1 MRNQD
6 DDTPGNNA
14 DPKDEE
20 SPSHK
25 GQAVMNFDPE
35 DVPDN
40 PMPDKSAREDDE
52 ATERPKA
59 QDESGEAGEEPAEGQ
74 NKNRRRRKKKP
85 GNTNPQHGNHQNQGG
100 NQQGQGKNKKNNRR
114 PSRGDKKRNKSQ
126 AFFARYQNQDSDP
139 VYNAALEW
147 EPAESLEALGNL
159 ITEVSDEKKEPVSL
173 DHLYGLDLESLIE
186 AAQKLELELQASQS
200 RIQIIK
206 SLLDHFF
213 ADKSPIFATGILEPL
228 EDGNGLLTYQKDSYR
243 LRSLNIFVPKALV
256 DRYGLQHGHEV
267 YCQVHG
273 ALPEDSTPIAIKV
286 INVMGMDPDEVAHLP
301 AFTDLVP
308 YYPTQRILMETK
320 NDVDWD
326 NLSMRIVDLITPVG
340 FGQRGLIVAPPRTG
354 KTVLMQGMARAIQV
368 NYPEAHLIILLVDE
382 RPEEVTDFRRQ
393 VTGEVIASTFDES
406 PESHV
411 HAAEMVIEKSR
422 RMVEAGRDVIIVLDS
437 ITRLAR
443 AYNTVVPSSGKILTG
458 GVEANALQLPKRFFG
473 SARNIEDGG
482 SLTILGTALVETGS
496 KMDEVIFEE
505 FKGTGNQEL
514 HLDRGLVD
522 RRIFPALNMEKSG
535 TRKEEL
541 LYHPEEMQKIHLLR
555 RGMKGQPTLDA
566 METLIT
572 RVKKTNTNAEFLMS
586 ISR

>member
-1 MRNQD
+1 
-6 DDTPGNNA
+6 
-14 DPKDEE
+14 
-20 SPSHK
+20 
-25 GQAVMNFDPE
+25 MNFSP
-35 DVPDN
+35 
-40 PMPDKSAREDDE
+40 DDE
-52 ATERPKA
+52 PAPSEAPATE
-59 QDESGEAGEEPAEGQ
+59 QDNSSEEGAADENTEDKPQ
-74 NKNRRRRKKKP
+74 PQRKNNRRRRKKT
-85 GNTNPQHGNHQNQGG
+85 GNTNPQHPNPQNQG
-100 NQQGQGKNKKNNRR
+100 NKNKRR
-114 PSRGDKKRNKSQ
+114 KSRGEKKRSKSQ
-126 AFFARYQNQDSDP
+126 AFFARYKNQDSDP
-139 VYNAALEW
+139 IYSNAIEW
-147 EPAESLEALGNL
+147 EPAQDFETLENT
-159 ITEVSDEKKEPVSL
+159 IDEVSDESKPAISL
-173 DHLYGLDLESLIE
+173 DHLYAQDLEDLIE
-186 AAQKLELELQASQS
+186 EAQKFELEIQASQS

-206 SLLDHFF
+206 TLIEYFF
-213 ADKSPIFATGILEPL
+213 ENKCPIFATGTMEAL
-228 EDGNGLLTYQKDSYR
+228 EDGYGLLCYEKDSYR
-243 LRSLNIFVPKALV
+243 QRSLNVLVPKVLI
-256 DRYGLQHGHEV
+256 DKYGLQIGHEV
-267 YCQVHG
+267 YCQIHAPIEDDTTPV
-273 ALPEDSTPIAIKV
+273 ALQIIKVMDMDPEDIATLT
-286 INVMGMDPDEVAHLP
+286 D
-301 AFTDLVP
+301 FTDLVP
-308 YYPTQRILMETK
+308 YYPTSRILMETN
-320 NDVDWD
+320 NDVEWD

-406 PESHV
+406 AESHV

-422 RMVEAGRDVIIVLDS
+422 RMVEAGKDVIIVLDS

-541 LYHPEEMQKIHLLR
+541 LYHPDEMHKIHLLR

-566 METLIT
+566 METLIN
-572 RVKKTNTNAEFLMS
+572 RVKKTKTNAEFLMS
-586 ISR
+586 ISQ

>member
-1 MRNQD
+1 MNPEDQQQSA
-6 DDTPGNNA
+6 PAAEPEQGEIAFAPN
-14 DPKDEE
+14 E
-20 SPSHK
+20 S
-25 GQAVMNFDPE
+25 GVMSFDP
-35 DVPDN
+35 D
-40 PMPDKSAREDDE
+40 
-52 ATERPKA
+52 
-59 QDESGEAGEEPAEGQ
+59 EPAAAPPPKPDSASQGGSGPAGAPADSGNPGPKPQKKEGGGQ
-74 NKNRRRRKKKP
+74 NQQKQNRNKKKNRQ
-85 GNTNPQHGNHQNQGG
+85 GGG
-100 NQQGQGKNKKNNRR
+100 NQPNQKRQNQKKNR
-114 PSRGDKKRNKSQ
+114 SRGDRKRNKSQ

-139 VYNAALEW
+139 AYEAALQW
-147 EPAESLEALGNL
+147 EPLPNAEALDVL
-159 ITEVSDEKKEPVSL
+159 SEQVVEEDRPAVSL
-173 DHLYGLDLESLIE
+173 DRLYELGLEELHQE
-186 AAQKLELELQASQS
+186 AQKHGIEIQASQS

-206 SLLDHFF
+206 SLLDHHF
-213 ADKSPIFATGILEPL
+213 ANRSPLFATGILETL
-228 EDGNGLLTYQKDSYR
+228 ENGHGLLCYEKDSYR
-243 LRSLNIFVPKALV
+243 QRSLNILVPKALI

-267 YCQVHG
+267 FAQVHG
-273 ALPEDSTPIAIKV
+273 ALPGDTTPVALKILKVMDMEPEEIA
-286 INVMGMDPDEVAHLP
+286 ALP

-308 YYPTQRILMETK
+308 YYPLERILLET
-320 NDVDWD
+320 NPDVEWD
-326 NLSMRIVDLITPVG
+326 NLSMQIVDLITPVG

-354 KTVLMQGMARAIQV
+354 KTILMQGMARAIQV
-368 NYPEAHLIILLVDE
+368 NYPEAHMIILLVDE

-393 VTGEVIASTFDES
+393 VSGEVIASTFDE
-406 PESHV
+406 PAESHV

-422 RMVEAGRDVIIVLDS
+422 RMVEAGRDVIILLDS

-541 LYHPEEMQKIHLLR
+541 LYHPDEMLQIHLLR

-566 METLIT
+566 METLIA
-572 RVKKTNTNAEFLMS
+572 RVKKTKTNAEFLMTVGK
-586 ISR
+586 

>member
-1 MRNQD
+1 MRNPEEDIPDSKSENDSD
-6 DDTPGNNA
+6 DSAVT
-14 DPKDEE
+14 
-20 SPSHK
+20 S
-25 GQAVMNFDPE
+25 QAVMNFDPS
-35 DVPDN
+35 DVPET
-40 PMPDKSAREDDE
+40 PMPEAKEPNASA
-52 ATERPKA
+52 PK
-59 QDESGEAGEEPAEGQ
+59 EENEEGEAP
-74 NKNRRRRKKKP
+74 KKPNRRRRKKS
-85 GNTNPQHGNHQNQGG
+85 GNTNSPHGNQPNP
-100 NQQGQGKNKKNNRR
+100 KNKRR
-114 PSRGDKKRNKSQ
+114 KPSRGEKKRTKSQ

-139 VYNAALEW
+139 TYSAALEW
-147 EPAESLEALGNL
+147 EAIGSIELLENL
-159 ITEVSDEKKEPVSL
+159 CDEVVEDGKPPINL
-173 DHLYGLDLESLIE
+173 DHLY
-186 AAQKLELELQASQS
+186 KLELEELIEEANKLELEIQASQS

-206 SLLDHFF
+206 NLLDHHF
-213 ADKSPIFATGILEPL
+213 ANKSPLFATGIFEPL
-228 EDGNGLLTYQKDSYR
+228 EDGNGLLVYEKDSYR
-243 LRSLNIFVPKALV
+243 QRSLNILVPKALIEH
-256 DRYGLQHGHEV
+256 YGLQHGHEV
-267 YCQVHG
+267 FCQFHG
-273 ALPEDSTPIAIKV
+273 ALTEDTTPVAMKV
-286 INVMGMDPDEVAHLP
+286 IKIMDMEPEEIKTLAD
-301 AFTDLVP
+301 FTDLVP
-308 YYPTQRILMETK
+308 YYPTSRILLETK
-320 NDVDWD
+320 PDVEWD
-326 NLSMRIVDLITPVG
+326 NLSMRIVDLITPIG

-406 PESHV
+406 AESHV

-482 SLTILGTALVETGS
+482 SLTIIGTALVETGS

-541 LYHPEEMQKIHLLR
+541 LYHPDEMHKIHLLR

-572 RVKKTNTNAEFLMS
+572 RVKKTKSNAEFLMS

>member
-1 MRNQD
+1 MNPEEEQQPAEKETSSEPEQEEIAF
-6 DDTPGNNA
+6 TPN
-14 DPKDEE
+14 E
-20 SPSHK
+20 S
-25 GQAVMNFDPE
+25 GVMSFDPE
-35 DVPDN
+35 EPDTPTAPEGN
-40 PMPDKSAREDDE
+40 EK
-52 ATERPKA
+52 
-59 QDESGEAGEEPAEGQ
+59 GEAPQEAPENSNESEEKPQQNEGGGQ
-74 NKNRRRRKKKP
+74 NNQRHNRNKKR
-85 GNTNPQHGNHQNQGG
+85 NRQGG
-100 NQQGQGKNKKNNRR
+100 NPNQQNQKRQNQKKNR
-114 PSRGDKKRNKSQ
+114 SRGERKRNKSQ

-139 VYNAALEW
+139 VFTAALQW
-147 EPAESLEALGNL
+147 EHLSNVEELDALAEQVVEEGQPPISLDRLYEMSLEELH
-159 ITEVSDEKKEPVSL
+159 EE
-173 DHLYGLDLESLIE
+173 
-186 AAQKLELELQASQS
+186 AQKHEIEIQASQS

-206 SLLDHFF
+206 SLLDHHFKNHC
-213 ADKSPIFATGILEPL
+213 ALFATGILETL
-228 EDGNGLLTYQKDSYR
+228 ENGHGLLTYEKDSYR
-243 LRSLNIFVPKALV
+243 QRSLNILVPKVLI
-256 DRYGLQHGHEV
+256 DRYGLQHGHEIFA
-267 YCQVHG
+267 QFHG
-273 ALPEDSTPIAIKV
+273 ALPEDSTPVAIK
-286 INVMGMDPDEVAHLP
+286 ILKVMDMEPEEIATLP

-308 YYPTQRILMETK
+308 YYPLERILLETK
-320 NDVDWD
+320 PDVEWD
-326 NLSMRIVDLITPVG
+326 NLSMQIVDLITPVG

-354 KTVLMQGMARAIQV
+354 KTILMQGMARAIQV
-368 NYPEAHLIILLVDE
+368 NYPEAHMIILLVDE

-393 VTGEVIASTFDES
+393 VSGEVIASTFDE
-406 PESHV
+406 PAESHV

-422 RMVEAGRDVIIVLDS
+422 RMVEAGRDVIILLDS

-541 LYHPEEMQKIHLLR
+541 LYHPDEMRQIHLLR

-566 METLIT
+566 METLIS
-572 RVKKTNTNAEFLMS
+572 RVKKTKTNAEFLMTVGK
-586 ISR
+586 